1 MNILLIDDE
10 PLTLQMLQKKIP
22 WQEIGIDQV
31 YTANDTRFARQLLQT
46 FSIQLL
52 VCDIEMPGENGLD
65 LVEWAMEYARFS
77 KDPMICIML
86 TCHPEYSFLR
96 KAMQLGCQDYLLKPV
111 DEEDLEASLK
121 KAVEALNLRSKAYRQ
136 EPEKEPESGRDIIRQ
151 KVLPYIHQNLTE
163 PFTVSELAQNVS
175 LNPQY
180 MMRLF
185 KKETNMSVLEYV
197 TDRFRFVRY
206 GVAVILMFTGL
217 KMLAVLVLSTDSSI
231 ENIAVQLG
239 YYNYTYFM
247 KVFKR
252 NMGMSP
258 GQYRK
263 QYGK

>member
-1 MNILLIDDE
+1 MNTYSVLILDDEEFSVDVLMEDIHWEKCGISQVHGVYSVRQAKEFLKKNAVNILI
-10 PLTLQMLQKKIP
+10 
-22 WQEIGIDQV
+22 
-31 YTANDTRFARQLLQT
+31 
-46 FSIQLL
+46 
-52 VCDIEMPGENGLD
+52 CDIEMPGENGLD

-96 KAMQLGCQDYLLKPV
+96 KAMQLDCQDYLLKPV

-197 TDRFRFVRY
+197 TEQR
-206 GVAVILMFTGL
+206 ILRAKEL
-217 KMLAVLVLSTDSSI
+217 LLSTDSSI

>member
-1 MNILLIDDE
+1 MNTYSVLILDDEEFSVDVLMEDIHWEKCGISQVHGVYSVRQAKEFLKKNAVNILI
-10 PLTLQMLQKKIP
+10 
-22 WQEIGIDQV
+22 
-31 YTANDTRFARQLLQT
+31 
-46 FSIQLL
+46 
-52 VCDIEMPGENGLD
+52 CDIEMPGENGLD

-175 LNPQY
+175 LN
-180 MMRLF
+180 
-185 KKETNMSVLEYV
+185 MSSQH
-197 TDRFRFVRY
+197 F
-206 GVAVILMFTGL
+206 
-217 KMLAVLVLSTDSSI
+217 
-231 ENIAVQLG
+231 
-239 YYNYTYFM
+239 
-247 KVFKR
+247 
-252 NMGMSP
+252 
-258 GQYRK
+258 
-263 QYGK
+263 

>member
-1 MNILLIDDE
+1 MNTYSVLILDDEEFSVDVLMEDIHWEKCGISQVHGVYSVRQAKEFLKKNAVNILI
-10 PLTLQMLQKKIP
+10 
-22 WQEIGIDQV
+22 
-31 YTANDTRFARQLLQT
+31 
-46 FSIQLL
+46 
-52 VCDIEMPGENGLD
+52 CDIEMPGENGLD

-111 DEEDLEASLK
+111 DKEDLEASLK

-197 TDRFRFVRY
+197 TEQR
-206 GVAVILMFTGL
+206 ILRAKEL
-217 KMLAVLVLSTDSSI
+217 LLSTDSSI

>member
-1 MNILLIDDE
+1 MNTYSVLILDDEEFSVDVLMEDIHWEKCGISQVHGVYSVRQAKEFLKKNAVNILI
-10 PLTLQMLQKKIP
+10 
-22 WQEIGIDQV
+22 
-31 YTANDTRFARQLLQT
+31 
-46 FSIQLL
+46 
-52 VCDIEMPGENGLD
+52 CDIEMPGENGLD

-111 DEEDLEASLK
+111 HEEDLEASLK

-197 TDRFRFVRY
+197 TEQR
-206 GVAVILMFTGL
+206 ILRAKEL
-217 KMLAVLVLSTDSSI
+217 LLSTDSSI

>member
-1 MNILLIDDE
+1 MYTYSALILDDEEFSVEVLLEDIAWQDCGISQVNGVYSVRQAKEFLKKNPTNILI
-10 PLTLQMLQKKIP
+10 
-22 WQEIGIDQV
+22 
-31 YTANDTRFARQLLQT
+31 
-46 FSIQLL
+46 
-52 VCDIEMPGENGLD
+52 CDIEMPGENGLD

-77 KDPMICIML
+77 KDPMVCIML

-121 KAVEALNLRSKAYRQ
+121 KAVGVLNALSMKATKDL
-136 EPEKEPESGRDIIRQ
+136 PKEPESGRDIIRQ
-151 KVLPYIHQNLTE
+151 KVLPYIQQNLTE
-163 PFTVSELAQNVS
+163 PFTVSQLADSVS

-185 KKETNMSVLEYV
+185 KKETDMSILEYV
-197 TDRFRFVRY
+197 TEQR
-206 GVAVILMFTGL
+206 ILKAKEL
-217 KMLAVLVLSTDSSI
+217 LLSTDNSI
-231 ENIAVQLG
+231 ETIGMQLG

-252 NMGMSP
+252 SIGMSP

>member
-1 MNILLIDDE
+1 MNTYSVLILDDEEFSVDVLMEDIHWEKCGISQVHGVYSVRQAKEFLKKNAVNILI
-10 PLTLQMLQKKIP
+10 
-22 WQEIGIDQV
+22 
-31 YTANDTRFARQLLQT
+31 
-46 FSIQLL
+46 
-52 VCDIEMPGENGLD
+52 CDIEMPGENGLD

-96 KAMQLGCQDYLLKPV
+96 KAMQLGYQDYLLKPV

-197 TDRFRFVRY
+197 TEQR
-206 GVAVILMFTGL
+206 ILRAKEL
-217 KMLAVLVLSTDSSI
+217 LLSTDSSI

>member
-1 MNILLIDDE
+1 
-10 PLTLQMLQKKIP
+10 
-22 WQEIGIDQV
+22 
-31 YTANDTRFARQLLQT
+31 
-46 FSIQLL
+46 
-52 VCDIEMPGENGLD
+52 
-65 LVEWAMEYARFS
+65 
-77 KDPMICIML
+77 
-86 TCHPEYSFLR
+86 
-96 KAMQLGCQDYLLKPV
+96 MQLGCQDYLLKPV

-163 PFTVSELAQNVS
+163 SFTVSELAQNVS

-197 TDRFRFVRY
+197 TEQR
-206 GVAVILMFTGL
+206 ILRAKEL
-217 KMLAVLVLSTDSSI
+217 LLSTDSSI

>member
-1 MNILLIDDE
+1 MRHFPGTWRVFRPQAKEFLKKNAVNILI
-10 PLTLQMLQKKIP
+10 
-22 WQEIGIDQV
+22 
-31 YTANDTRFARQLLQT
+31 
-46 FSIQLL
+46 
-52 VCDIEMPGENGLD
+52 CDIEMPGENGLD

-197 TDRFRFVRY
+197 TEQR
-206 GVAVILMFTGL
+206 ILRAKEL
-217 KMLAVLVLSTDSSI
+217 LLSTDSSI

>member
-1 MNILLIDDE
+1 MNTYSALILDDEEFSVEVLIEDINWQSCGISQAHGAYSVRQAKEFLKKNPVNILI
-10 PLTLQMLQKKIP
+10 
-22 WQEIGIDQV
+22 
-31 YTANDTRFARQLLQT
+31 
-46 FSIQLL
+46 
-52 VCDIEMPGENGLD
+52 CDIEMPGENGLD

-121 KAVEALNLRSKAYRQ
+121 KAIETLNARSRSYSKN
-136 EPEKEPESGRDIIRQ
+136 PPKEPKSGRDIIRQ

-163 PFTVSELAQNVS
+163 PFTVTELADSVS

-185 KKETNMSVLEYV
+185 KKETDMSILEYV
-197 TDRFRFVRY
+197 TEQRIIR
-206 GVAVILMFTGL
+206 AKELL
-217 KMLAVLVLSTDSSI
+217 LSTDNSI
-231 ENIAVQLG
+231 ENIGVQLG

-252 NMGMSP
+252 STGMSP

>member
-1 MNILLIDDE
+1 MNTYSVLILDDEEFSVDVLMEDIHWEKCGISQVHGVYSVRQAKEFLKKNAVNILI
-10 PLTLQMLQKKIP
+10 
-22 WQEIGIDQV
+22 
-31 YTANDTRFARQLLQT
+31 
-46 FSIQLL
+46 
-52 VCDIEMPGENGLD
+52 CDIEMPGENGLD

-86 TCHPEYSFLR
+86 TCQPGI
-96 KAMQLGCQDYLLKPV
+96 QLSSQSHAAGCQDYLLKPV

-197 TDRFRFVRY
+197 TEQR
-206 GVAVILMFTGL
+206 ILRAKEL
-217 KMLAVLVLSTDSSI
+217 LLSTDSSI

>member
-1 MNILLIDDE
+1 MKSE
-10 PLTLQMLQKKIP
+10 VHS
-22 WQEIGIDQV
+22 G
-31 YTANDTRFARQLLQT
+31 A
-46 FSIQLL
+46 
-52 VCDIEMPGENGLD
+52 
-65 LVEWAMEYARFS
+65 
-77 KDPMICIML
+77 
-86 TCHPEYSFLR
+86 
-96 KAMQLGCQDYLLKPV
+96 
-111 DEEDLEASLK
+111 
-121 KAVEALNLRSKAYRQ
+121 ALNLRSKAYRQ

-197 TDRFRFVRY
+197 TEQR
-206 GVAVILMFTGL
+206 ILRAKEL
-217 KMLAVLVLSTDSSI
+217 LLSTDSSI

>member
-1 MNILLIDDE
+1 MNTYSVLILDDEEFSVDVLMEDIHWEKCGISQVHGVYSVRQAKEFLKKNAVNILI
-10 PLTLQMLQKKIP
+10 
-22 WQEIGIDQV
+22 
-31 YTANDTRFARQLLQT
+31 
-46 FSIQLL
+46 
-52 VCDIEMPGENGLD
+52 CDIEMPGENGLD

-96 KAMQLGCQDYLLKPV
+96 KAMQLGCQDYLLKQV

-197 TDRFRFVRY
+197 TEQR
-206 GVAVILMFTGL
+206 ILRAKEL
-217 KMLAVLVLSTDSSI
+217 LLSTDSSI

>member
-1 MNILLIDDE
+1 MNTYSVLILDDEEFSVDVLMEDIHWEKCGISQVHGVYSVRQAKEFLKKNAVNILI
-10 PLTLQMLQKKIP
+10 
-22 WQEIGIDQV
+22 
-31 YTANDTRFARQLLQT
+31 
-46 FSIQLL
+46 
-52 VCDIEMPGENGLD
+52 CDIEMPGENGLD

-96 KAMQLGCQDYLLKPV
+96 KAMQLGCQ
-111 DEEDLEASLK
+111 
-121 KAVEALNLRSKAYRQ
+121 VEALNLRSKAYRQ

-197 TDRFRFVRY
+197 TEQR
-206 GVAVILMFTGL
+206 ILRAKEL
-217 KMLAVLVLSTDSSI
+217 LLSTDSSI